1 MRRESERGPL
11 TGPAGGPS
19 GGPAGPP
26 GLASPWALGSVL
38 RPRTPLAVCG
48 RIKLNSDRDSCCGRR
63 FSLLFL
69 SSCTVRPSR
78 ARWVGWS
85 VSP

>member
-11 TGPAGGPS
+11 TGRAGGPCA
-19 GGPAGPP
+19 GAAGPRVTRAT
-26 GLASPWALGSVL
+26 GWVL

-63 FSLLFL
+63 SSLLFL
-69 SSCTVRPSR
+69 SSFAVRPSR
-78 ARWVGWS
+78 VRWVGPS
-85 VSP
+85 VSPQV